1 MQMKT
6 ILKGFVILQQCSL
19 NHLKNLLWNTK
30 SILFF
35 NENNEYSISMARFLF
50 LSFIFKPFYFR
61 SYLVTPIIL
70 PGSSLRNSFLVE
82 KNPAWGPPYPI
93 GIPNRWLDP
102 TAMST
107 PNSPGG
113 RSMVS
118 AIRSVAQ
125 VTRVW
130 KKYMTLSCATSHE
143 MTVKWCVHS
152 PYTLTVVDFG
162 HPVNGY

>member
-1 MQMKT
+1 MFFKLP
-6 ILKGFVILQQCSL
+6 LKSL
-19 NHLKNLLWNTK
+19 MNQK
-30 SILFF
+30 SIYF
-35 NENNEYSISMARFLF
+35 SMK
-50 LSFIFKPFYFR
+50 IMYIQ
-61 SYLVTPIIL
+61 YLVTPIIL

-152 PYTLTVVDFG
+152 PYICTLTVVDFG